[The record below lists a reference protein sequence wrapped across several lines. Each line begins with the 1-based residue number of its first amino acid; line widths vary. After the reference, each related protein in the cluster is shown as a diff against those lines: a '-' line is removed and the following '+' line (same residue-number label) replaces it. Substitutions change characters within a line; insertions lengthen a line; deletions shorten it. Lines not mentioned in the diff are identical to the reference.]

1 MLCNSTCYI
10 LDHVDMHSMPVAH
23 TFLWY
28 NSDGTKGVVRRAGS
42 EHGPIYAVP
51 VHLLSASPPRVCGA
65 KRTEQAVDYED
76 DAMDDEASQPSKRAR
91 E

>member
-1 MLCNSTCYI
+1 MQLNSTCYI

-28 NSDGTKGVVRRAGS
+28 NTDGTKGIVRRAGC
-42 EHGPIYAVP
+42 EFGPIYAVP
-51 VHLLSASPPRVCGA
+51 MNLLSASPPRVCGA
-65 KRTEQAVDYED
+65 KRTEQAMEYVDGVCDGE
-76 DAMDDEASQPSKRAR
+76 SSSPSKRAR

>member
-1 MLCNSTCYI
+1 
-10 LDHVDMHSMPVAH
+10 MHSMPVEH

-28 NSDGTKGVVRRAGS
+28 NTDGTKGIVRRAGS

-51 VHLLSASPPRVCGA
+51 VHLLSASPPRVCGS
-65 KRTEQAVDYED
+65 KRTEQAMDYADGVED
-76 DAMDDEASQPSKRAR
+76 DAQPSKRAR